1 MRGTVFDFMDTV
13 LRAQEKPLKRLNFL
27 PRPPTRLK
35 PGVNEKPTPLPR
47 HFGRDGACPA

>member
-27 PRPPTRLK
+27 LRPHTRLK
-35 PGVNEKPTPLPR
+35 PLVSTQVEVNLC
-47 HFGRDGACPA
+47 HWV